1 MIDIHWSNK
10 VFDDILLIKE
20 HLRLSSEVLA
30 ERFVDKVFEKVE
42 ILKTFPK
49 LGKIVAEFNRKDIR
63 ELIYKQYRIVYRI
76 KTFDKITI
84 LTIQYSSKPMSYE
97 SIFE

>member
-1 MIDIHWSNK
+1 MSKIHWSNK

-20 HLRLSSEVLA
+20 HLALSSSVLA

-42 ILKTFPK
+42 ILETFPRV
-49 LGKIVAEFNRKDIR
+49 GRIVPEFNRNDIR

-76 KTFDKITI
+76 KNDEKITV
-84 LTIQYSSKPMSYE
+84 LTIQHSSRPMSYE